1 MYIFKSN
8 FKLTPACFGQKITT
22 GSRRLHLRLRI
33 IFSFIAVWITL
44 SVTLSTKLH
53 ALDLKTSD
61 GLSFGSFD
69 TTVSTGAAWRV
80 EKRDEDLIGVSNGG
94 NASGVNGDDGDL
106 NYGRGVI
113 SQLTK
118 VTHELDLNYRNFG
131 FFGRMNYFYDAV
143 NANKDGLSGD
153 AKAQA
158 GADVNILD
166 AYIKGDFHV
175 NDRPLDVRLGNQVLS
190 WGESTFIQNGINIIN
205 PVDVTMLRSP
215 GSELRDALIPV
226 PMASGSFDVTKEIS
240 VEAFYQFAFKDTEID
255 PPGTYFSTSDVVGDG
270 GEMLWLGPEG
280 IPGAGIPRN
289 NREARDSGQYGAA
302 LHVFA
307 PPLNDT
313 EFGVF
318 YVNYHSRLPV
328 ISAKTGTP
336 GGAAMNDYPGS
347 MRYLVEYPE
356 DVHLFGVSFNTMLKE
371 SGIALQGEY
380 SFRPNAPLQI
390 DATELLSAAFTPLNS
405 AASSVYTSQLGEYGF
420 SEEIRGYNP
429 HKVGQAQATASKIFG
444 PNNPFGASTI
454 LVLGEAGVTQVYG
467 MEDKKSLRYNGA
479 GTAAADS
486 LSSGYQVMAQMD
498 YPNAVGAVTL
508 SPKMAF
514 SHDVYGISPG
524 PGGNFIEG
532 RKSLSTGLGA
542 SFLERWRADLSYIRY
557 FGAGDLNLLHDRDF
571 VVMNLKYFF

>member
-1 MYIFKSN
+1 MEIFKSN

-22 GSRRLHLRLRI
+22 GPRCSHLYLRTI
-33 IFSFIAVWITL
+33 IFLTAAWITL
-44 SVTLSTKLH
+44 SLTLSAKLR

-61 GLSFGSFD
+61 GVSFGSFD

-80 EKRDEDLIGVSNGG
+80 EKRDKDLIGVPNGG
-94 NASGVNGDDGDL
+94 NASSVNGDDGDL

-113 SQLTK
+113 SQLSK

-143 NANKDGLSGD
+143 NANKDELSGN
-153 AKAQA
+153 AKAQV

-166 AYIKGDFHV
+166 AYIKGDFHIG
-175 NDRPLDVRLGNQVLS
+175 DRPLNMRLGNQVLS

-226 PMASGSFDVTKEIS
+226 PMTSGSFDITKEVNI
-240 VEAFYQFAFKDTEID
+240 EAFYQFAFKDTEID
-255 PPGTYFSTSDVVGDG
+255 PPGTYFSMSDIVGNG
-270 GEMLWLGPEG
+270 GDMLWLGPEG
-280 IPGAGIPRN
+280 IPGAGIPRD
-289 NREARDSGQYGAA
+289 NRDTRDSGQYGVA
-302 LHVFA
+302 LHIFE

-313 EFGVF
+313 EFGIF
-318 YVNYHSRLPV
+318 YVNYHSRVPV
-328 ISAKTGTP
+328 ISARTGTSD
-336 GGAAMNDYPGS
+336 GVAMNDYPGS
-347 MRYLVEYPE
+347 MRYIVEYPE

-390 DATELLSAAFTPLNS
+390 DAAELLLAAFTPLNS
-405 AASSVYTSQLGEYGF
+405 VASSAYTSQLGEYGF
-420 SEEIRGYNP
+420 SEEIRGYKSR
-429 HKVGQAQATASKIFG
+429 KVGQAQATASKIFG

-454 LVLGEAGVTQVYG
+454 LVLGEAGLTQVYG
-467 MEDKKSLRYNGA
+467 MEDKKSLRYNGVGA
-479 GTAAADS
+479 TAADA
-486 LSSGYQVMAQMD
+486 LSSGYHLMAQMD

-542 SFLERWRADLSYIRY
+542 SFLERWRADLNYIRY
-557 FGAGDLNLLHDRDF
+557 FGAGDMNLLHDRDF